1 MLQFPTSTKLIPTSL
16 LLPIQWPPSDEF
28 LLANEES
35 QLQDKIDFQLVYGYR
50 TMNHAEV
57 YNEISKINSNLIVI
71 GKTVVENEK
80 EEFDNEADDDD
91 ADNAEESEGDEFE
104 QETG

>member
-16 LLPIQWPPSDEF
+16 LLPIQWPPSDEL
-28 LLANEES
+28 LLAIEES
-35 QLQDKIDFQLVYGYR
+35 QLEDK
-50 TMNHAEV
+50 
-57 YNEISKINSNLIVI
+57 YNEIRKINSNLIVM
-71 GKTVVENEK
+71 GKTFVETEK